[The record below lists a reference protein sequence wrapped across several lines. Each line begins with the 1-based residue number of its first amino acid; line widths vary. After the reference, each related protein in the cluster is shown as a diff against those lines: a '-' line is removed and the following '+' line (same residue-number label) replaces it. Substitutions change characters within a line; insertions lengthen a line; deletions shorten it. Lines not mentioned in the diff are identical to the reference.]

1 MGTVSKLPYLP
12 AMAVAKTA
20 EERALPATGGG
31 RRPEHMAE
39 ERALPAT
46 GGGRRPEHTAADLDL
61 RPVPDEMI
69 RARILMVDDHPPNL
83 LALEAILAPLGEDI
97 VRANSGEDALR
108 KLLDGDFACILLDVQ
123 MPGLDGIETA
133 ALIKKRER
141 NKTTPIIFLTAIAKD
156 PSYIFRGYSQ
166 GAVDYL
172 LKPFD
177 PEILRTKVSVFV
189 DLWKKGELI
198 KRQQAMLRAQEMLEL
213 ERRSEVRFHAL
224 TDSMPQCV
232 WAASRDGEIHYCNR
246 IWREYAGPSAGISFF
261 GGIPEDEL

>member
-12 AMAVAKTA
+12 AMAVAKTQ
-20 EERALPATGGG
+20 GG
-31 RRPEHMAE
+31 
-39 ERALPAT
+39 
-46 GGGRRPEHTAADLDL
+46 DLDL
-61 RPVPDEMI
+61 RPVPDETI

-83 LALEAILAPLGEDI
+83 LALEAILAPLGEEI

-133 ALIKKRER
+133 SLIKKRQR
-141 NKTTPIIFLTAIAKD
+141 NKSTPIIFLTAIAKD

-189 DLWKKGELI
+189 DLWKKGEML
-198 KRQQAMLRAQEMLEL
+198 KRQAELLRVQELREA
-213 ERRSEVRFHAL
+213 ERRNEVRFRVL

-232 WAASRDGEIHYCNR
+232 WSARENGEITYCNR
-246 IWREYAGPSAGISFF
+246 VWREYAGEDAGI
-261 GGIPEDEL
+261 G